1 MWVGGLRR
9 RRGVGPAQA
18 AEAAAALLQMHSA
31 GSSKGSEAEAAPQSP
46 LASTCTTAALVA
58 AGRPVL
64 AASHPI
70 YRPQALHTPAAP
82 AALMQQKQQQSAVAA
97 APRQHPAICKP
108 PATAA
113 TAAPPA
119 ASQLAL
125 QLLPLVPPPAS
136 LDTGIVSADVL
147 AQARAWLS
155 AVLAQQEQERR
166 LVEQCTRVLLLQA
179 LQREQQRRLAAG
191 RG

>member
-1 MWVGGLRR
+1 
-9 RRGVGPAQA
+9 
-18 AEAAAALLQMHSA
+18 
-31 GSSKGSEAEAAPQSP
+31 
-46 LASTCTTAALVA
+46 
-58 AGRPVL
+58 
-64 AASHPI
+64 
-70 YRPQALHTPAAP
+70 
-82 AALMQQKQQQSAVAA
+82 MQQKQQQSAVAA